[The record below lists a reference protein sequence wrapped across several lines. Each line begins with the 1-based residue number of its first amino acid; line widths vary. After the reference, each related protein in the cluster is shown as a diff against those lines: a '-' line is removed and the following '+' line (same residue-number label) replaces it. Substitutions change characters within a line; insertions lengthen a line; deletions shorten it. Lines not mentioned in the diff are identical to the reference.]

1 MTTRLVKGMAGVA
14 MVTALGVGVTLGMVG
29 SPFGSEGGGSV
40 VSTAAVQ
47 AAVIGESLSVNDLV
61 CTEADTSTD
70 GLTLNGARLRLR
82 MNGDN
87 DTWIQAT
94 DSGVWLSQPLRN
106 CAGCVARIDALVT
119 SSTGIPVRVDE
130 TKGFNITCKASL
142 DTCNGTLGQGTQQT
156 ACASATSRTRVCTCT
171 ASSDTAPTFAWALSG
186 GAGTVGNAT
195 TCPDVA
201 P

>member
-1 MTTRLVKGMAGVA
+1 MRRLSLLLLLAALPAWGQGYPISGRGA
-14 MVTALGVGVTLGMVG
+14 MSSESIIARLLG
-29 SPFGSEGGGSV
+29 EA
-40 VSTAAVQ
+40 VSLDT
-47 AAVIGESLSVNDLV
+47 LV

-82 MNGDN
+82 MNGAN

-119 SSTGIPVRVDE
+119 ASTGIPVRVDE
-130 TKGFNITCKASL
+130 TKGFNITCKTSL
-142 DTCNGTLGQGTQQT
+142 DTCNSTLGQGTQQT
-156 ACASATSRTRVCTCT
+156 ACASASSRTRVCTCT
-171 ASSDTAPTFAWALSG
+171 ASSNSGPTYAWALSG
-186 GAGTVGNAT
+186 GAGTVGDAT